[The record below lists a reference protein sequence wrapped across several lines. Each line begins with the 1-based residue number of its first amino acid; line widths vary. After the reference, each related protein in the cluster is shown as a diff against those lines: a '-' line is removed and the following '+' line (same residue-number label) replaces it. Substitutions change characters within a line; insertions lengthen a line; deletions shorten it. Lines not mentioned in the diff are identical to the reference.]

1 MEINIVIEALF
12 QKVKRNSLTSYE
24 KELKWIFCLSHL
36 EEGSKG
42 KSLDF
47 LDFLYFARLGVKV
60 SQIVIHHSFFCFDCL
75 DGIDRHSSLS
85 PDHTMKPDQVWIL
98 LLDKFFEPSSFS
110 DISQA
115 QSESEIFLH
124 FSPKPTGTLT
134 SKEFDLIAF
143 AHKQIS
149 YLVQIGFNSSNWID
163 KVAHEYNFFTFKIK
177 SIFLKFFKSFVL
189 AIAVSNFFALL
200 RQMSK
205 KVRILILFLVYQ
217 YFKLVFKFFL

>member
-1 MEINIVIEALF
+1 MLLFLDKMFKSLNFIGWYFYRLLDQGYHKTWGHQMEINIAIEALF

-42 KSLDF
+42 KPLDF
-47 LDFLYFARLGVKV
+47 LDFLYFARVGVKV

-115 QSESEIFLH
+115 QSESEIFLY
-124 FSPKPTGTLT
+124 FPPKSTGTLT

-143 AHKQIS
+143 AHK
-149 YLVQIGFNSSNWID
+149 
-163 KVAHEYNFFTFKIK
+163 
-177 SIFLKFFKSFVL
+177 
-189 AIAVSNFFALL
+189 
-200 RQMSK
+200 
-205 KVRILILFLVYQ
+205 
-217 YFKLVFKFFL
+217 